1 MRTIE
6 MLVNH
11 WQRASDLQASRLV
24 SQHPKGVITLVN
36 M

>member
-11 WQRASDLQASRLV
+11 WQRANDLQASRLV
-24 SQHPKGVITLVN
+24 SQHPKGAITLVN